1 MELLS
6 SQRKMAWRG
15 IDKRQFQF
23 VGMKSIHLSGRN

>member
-15 IDKRQFQF
+15 MDKRQFQF
-23 VGMKSIHLSGRN
+23 VGMIIDSFKW